1 VAAERGIVVLRL
13 YLGALFCAVFFENLA
28 FNRYTPDGYASLVDR
43 YAETNNAPGF
53 WSNGIMG
60 FFADNSEIFAPLQF
74 LTELGFAVLLV
85 LGIATGAVA
94 LAAAGFLFSLW
105 ISELSLFWIWELLSL
120 TAIAAVVGL
129 TTLPELL
136 QGGSSLKE
144 RILGKS
150 TFGSLGLGSSLGIAV
165 VSSAALAGA
174 ILAVGNTGGGDN
186 STVALRSALLFGVL
200 LVACAFLDR
209 QREGH
214 PGDRGHAKSIGDER
228 T

>member
-1 VAAERGIVVLRL
+1 
-13 YLGALFCAVFFENLA
+13 
-28 FNRYTPDGYASLVDR
+28 
-43 YAETNNAPGF
+43 
-53 WSNGIMG
+53 
-60 FFADNSEIFAPLQF
+60 
-74 LTELGFAVLLV
+74 V

-105 ISELSLFWIWELLSL
+105 ISELSLFWIWELLSI

-209 QREGH
+209 QREG
-214 PGDRGHAKSIGDER
+214 RSIDSTISASKTRPLAAASSRSVSPPSCGTDTPSPAPSGVPR
-228 T
+228 SASLLRPDSTSQ